1 MNQQMGNTECELA
14 IYSPVTEV
22 DSFPTLSSDTRQ
34 LSLLSGMPT
43 PAKSSEKEPP
53 KDGSLTCKC
62 GKETLGCS
70 IHPNTPEAW
79 TASMRASLAKILAQP
94 EVRQG
99 LALKRAVASTVKSS
113 ASLAWYDQNTCSW
126 KTSQQSLLMD
136 SEQFSGTWPRSGML
150 ANGLVY
156 ELPTVGRRTIEID
169 GGYLPT
175 PVSIDAG
182 SGRMNTSP
190 HEGAKP
196 RPTLALM
203 ARKNLWP
210 TPRSCSAMA
219 ATITPESAWKE
230 NRFPNLETVVGRRMW
245 ATPTAHNAKETNAPS
260 ESTRNTPTLAAQAG
274 GKLNPQWVEWLMGW
288 PINHTA
294 LKAAETDKS
303 RSKQRQ
309 RSKS

>member
-1 MNQQMGNTECELA
+1 MGNTECELA

-70 IHPNTPEAW
+70 IHPNTPEVW
-79 TASMRASLAKILAQP
+79 TASMRASLVKILAQP

-126 KTSQQSLLMD
+126 KTSQQSLLTD
-136 SEQFSGTWPRSGML
+136 SEQYSGTWPRSGML
-150 ANGLVY
+150 VNGLVY
-156 ELPTVGRRTIEID
+156 ELPTVGRRTIGID

-190 HEGAKP
+190 YEGAKP

-210 TPRSCSAMA
+210 TP
-219 ATITPESAWKE
+219 
-230 NRFPNLETVVGRRMW
+230 
-245 ATPTAHNAKETNAPS
+245 TAHNAKEGAYPA
-260 ESTRNTPTLAAQAG
+260 EYTRNTPTLASAVG
-274 GKLNPQWVEWLMGW
+274 GKLNPQFVEWLMGW

-294 LKAAETDKS
+294 LKAVETDKS
-303 RSKQRQ
+303 RSKPQQ